1 MYYNVYVITHNI
13 HKLLNYNKM
22 IMMMRYIPIIMIIIC
37 VDIVYANSVKKI
49 NTIAVIGG
57 GAAGY
62 FSAIQCANIIE
73 NNENRYTTTIDC
85 TVYIY

>member
-1 MYYNVYVITHNI
+1 MII
-13 HKLLNYNKM
+13 M
-22 IMMMRYIPIIMIIIC
+22 IMMMRYIPIIMIIIY

-73 NNENRYTTTIDC
+73 NNENRYTTILTVQSTLLTILFFSIEH
-85 TVYIY
+85 YK

>member
-1 MYYNVYVITHNI
+1 
-13 HKLLNYNKM
+13 
-22 IMMMRYIPIIMIIIC
+22 MMMMLRYIPIIMIIIC
-37 VDIVYANSVKKI
+37 VDIVYAFSLKMSSIKKV

-73 NNENRYTTTIDC
+73 NNENRYSNTIDC
-85 TVYIY
+85 TVYNY

>member
-1 MYYNVYVITHNI
+1 
-13 HKLLNYNKM
+13 
-22 IMMMRYIPIIMIIIC
+22 MMMRYIPIIMIIIIC

-73 NNENRYTTTIDC
+73 NNENRLLLLLTIQSTAIDNNSLLNS
-85 TVYIY
+85 TL

>member
-1 MYYNVYVITHNI
+1 
-13 HKLLNYNKM
+13 
-22 IMMMRYIPIIMIIIC
+22 MMRYIPIIMIIIIC

-73 NNENRYTTTIDC
+73 NNENRLLLLLTIQSTAIDNNSLLNS
-85 TVYIY
+85 TL

>member
-1 MYYNVYVITHNI
+1 M
-13 HKLLNYNKM
+13 LM
-22 IMMMRYIPIIMIIIC
+22 IMMMMMMMMRYIPIIMIIC

-49 NTIAVIGG
+49 KTIAVIGG

-73 NNENRYTTTIDC
+73 SNENRYTTTIDSLQLLDN
-85 TVYIY
+85 TTLFNSTL

>member
-1 MYYNVYVITHNI
+1 
-13 HKLLNYNKM
+13 M
-22 IMMMRYIPIIMIIIC
+22 IIIIC

-73 NNENRYTTTIDC
+73 NNENRLLLLLTIQSTAIDNNSLLNS
-85 TVYIY
+85 TL